1 MEKRYSIRLNNKDLI
16 EFASKQSNFTDT
28 IKFLIE
34 KEIFHHGI
42 RNLQEIIP
50 AKRDKKYFEKEG
62 EKYE

>member
-1 MEKRYSIRLNNKDLI
+1 MEKRYSIRLNNDELI
-16 EFASKQSNFTDT
+16 EFANKQSNFTDT

-34 KEIFHHGI
+34 KEIYYHGS

-50 AKRDKKYFEKEG
+50 GKRDKKYFEKEG

>member
-1 MEKRYSIRLNNKDLI
+1 MEKRYSIRLNNEELI
-16 EFASKQSNFTDT
+16 DFANMQSNFTDT

-34 KEIFHHGI
+34 KEIYYHGI

-50 AKRDKKYFEKEG
+50 EKRDKNYFEREG